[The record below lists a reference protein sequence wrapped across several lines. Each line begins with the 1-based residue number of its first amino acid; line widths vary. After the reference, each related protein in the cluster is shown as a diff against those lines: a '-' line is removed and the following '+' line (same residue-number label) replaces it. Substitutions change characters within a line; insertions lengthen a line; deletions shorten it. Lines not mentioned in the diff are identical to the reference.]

1 MRPLQRPLR
10 SVAWVL
16 AATCALVSLAGCSL
30 WPTTRRLPKPKVPL
44 VTKTVA
50 PEDLVKQLNQRWDAV
65 DGLTATV
72 EMQATEL
79 KSNEGLAKDFPSG
92 KGYIVMRKPEML
104 RVVGTYFS
112 VRIFD
117 MASDGKTF
125 KLYIPSKSL
134 MFEGSN
140 TSTEKAKNPLYNL
153 RPGFFFDSMMVRGLG
168 PDDLYSVTADT
179 ETIEDVKKKHL
190 LLVPEYILNVM
201 RRKPGTQELTPVRVV
216 TFHRDDLLPY
226 GQDLYDDK
234 GNLVTQVTY
243 ANYSDFGSGLFPS
256 HVVIK
261 RPEEGISVTLD
272 VLRVSRNPK
281 FPEDEFEV
289 KVPEGTKIETLK

>member
-1 MRPLQRPLR
+1 MPMRK
-10 SVAWVL
+10 VAALLV
-16 AATCALVSLAGCSL
+16 ATCALAPLAGCSL

-50 PEDLVKQLNQRWDAV
+50 PEELVKQLNDRWMSI

-72 EMQATEL
+72 EMQATEM
-79 KSNEGLAKDFPSG
+79 KTNEGLAKDFPSG

-117 MASDGKTF
+117 MASNGKTF
-125 KLYIPSKSL
+125 KLYIPSKS
-134 MFEGSN
+134 MAFEGS
-140 TSTEKAKNPLYNL
+140 TAVRGTAKNPLYNL
-153 RPGFFFDSMMVRGLG
+153 RPGFFFDAMMVRGLS

-179 ETIEDVKKKHL
+179 ETIEDIKKKHL

-201 RRKPGTQELTPVRVV
+201 RRKPGSQELTPVRVV

-234 GNLVTQVTY
+234 GNLETQVTY
-243 ANYSDFGSGLFPS
+243 ANYIDFGSGLFPA

-261 RPEEGISVTLD
+261 RPEEGMSVTLD
-272 VLRVSRNPK
+272 VLRVTENPT
-281 FPEDEFEV
+281 FPADEFEV
-289 KVPEGTKIETLK
+289 KIPDGTKIEMLK